1 MQKILTEIL
10 ETIKKKDISEIM
22 KRKNNKM
29 VLPGAAIIL
38 LLVLFIVIRI
48 GANYH
53 AGLHDEIGTKLEH
66 YKISAGSLA
75 KGGKILGELESVEAR
90 IKQLETGL
98 IRAEKAPVG
107 AARLQSELK
116 SLSEKRD
123 ITVVSV
129 KVLPFQET
137 EFYTKIPVEFQFRL
151 HISQLKELLYD
162 IQSSPSLISVKGIR
176 IKADNRLR
184 DSTADELIVMLKVEG
199 LMKRV

>member
-1 MQKILTEIL
+1 MQKILTDIL
-10 ETIKKKDISEIM
+10 ETIKKKNISEIM
-22 KRKNNKM
+22 KKNNKV
-29 VLPGAAIIL
+29 VLPGAIIIL
-38 LLVLFIVIRI
+38 LLVTFLVIRI

-53 AGLHDEIGTKLEH
+53 TGLHDEISTKLEH

-75 KGGKILGELESVEAR
+75 RGGNILGELESVEAR
-90 IKQLETGL
+90 IKQLEAGL
-98 IRAEKAPVG
+98 IRAKKAPVG

-129 KVLPFQET
+129 KVLPFHET

-151 HISQLKELLYD
+151 KISQLKELLYD
-162 IQSSPSLISVKGIR
+162 IQASPSLISVKGIR

-184 DSTADELIVMLKVEG
+184 DSSADELIVMLRVEG